1 MSMSK
6 SNISNVNQNSP
17 KLSCQSLLEQD
28 NQNSEYNIFDNDDE
42 SSIISAIKFG
52 NNFNMNKNLYYIE
65 RQSESPI
72 FNFFEKSTS
81 QEFNSIFSNT
91 FPNNISLQE
100 EENDENNEMNN
111 ENNNEAVS
119 QEQPKENENK
129 EKEKEDQ
136 INNLLGKI
144 S

>member
-52 NNFNMNKNLYYIE
+52 NDFKLLFHKCLLYKIKF
-65 RQSESPI
+65 I
-72 FNFFEKSTS
+72 FYAL
-81 QEFNSIFSNT
+81 I
-91 FPNNISLQE
+91 
-100 EENDENNEMNN
+100 
-111 ENNNEAVS
+111 
-119 QEQPKENENK
+119 
-129 EKEKEDQ
+129 
-136 INNLLGKI
+136 
-144 S
+144 